1 MKNFREM
8 EIEEFVTLDK
18 SELVEL
24 IAFVKVGE
32 IKAFLKKLGYKT
44 SKMKKADC
52 IEALK
57 VELSEAEE
65 TKVNSN
71 DKLGFEV
78 DIAQELAKKTESK
91 YELEQKVNGFIS
103 YFGGEAKEIDKNKI
117 VIDSFETV
125 KYRLKNNK
133 EKLEEAVKLNNAVED
148 VNRKLEGT
156 GLFVKLEVGQNI
168 KNGDINFEYALV
180 GNNSYIDSYDL
191 GFNEETGKFEGL
203 VACNLG
209 IIPSWFEDDWA
220 FDFNDSEDDFSGI
233 ENWREKLLLSLDD
246 GEYVELPI
254 NNNVNYDIDYSNSL
268 ESIRLQT
275 IEKVEGLEIDS
286 ESSNLITVYSK
297 NHQVGFSIGIDEIV
311 ELFRGVNGNLN
322 VNSIDYDLD
331 RAVTDIEAFEECKN
345 YVSDKIEQAK
355 KIDFNNG
362 INELEGNVIN
372 KFLEAEYTEVEKEE
386 MEDYLD
392 NPFDSSDNDEEDWEW
407 EF

>member
-24 IAFVKVGE
+24 IAFAKVGE

-44 SKMKKADC
+44 SKMKKIDC

-57 VELSEAEE
+57 VEISKIEE
-65 TKVNSN
+65 TKVNDNS
-71 DKLGFEV
+71 KIGFEV
-78 DIAQELAKKTESK
+78 DIAQELSKKVESK
-91 YELEQKVNGFIS
+91 YELEQKVSGFIS
-103 YFGGEAKEIDKNKI
+103 YFGGEAKEIDKNKV

-148 VNRKLEGT
+148 VNKKLEGT
-156 GLFVKLEVGQNI
+156 GLFVKMEVGQNI

-180 GNNSYIDSYDL
+180 GNNSYIDSFDL

-209 IIPSWFEDDWA
+209 IIPSWFEEDWL
-220 FDFNDSEDDFSGI
+220 FDFENDSPEDFSGI
-233 ENWREKLLLSLDD
+233 ENWREKVILALDG

-254 NNNVNYDIDYSNSL
+254 NNTNCDIDYSKSL

-286 ESSNLITVYSK
+286 ESSDLITVYSE
-297 NHQVGFSIGIDEIV
+297 NHQVSYSIGIDEIV
-311 ELFRGVNGNLN
+311 ELFRGVNGNLS

-331 RAVTDIEAFEECKN
+331 RAVTDIETFEECKN

-362 INELEGNVIN
+362 IDMLEGNIA
-372 KFLEAEYTEVEKEE
+372 KFLEAEYVEVEPKEE

-392 NPFDSSDNDEEDWEW
+392 SPFDSSDNDEEDWEW

>member
-8 EIEEFVTLDK
+8 EIKEFKNLEK
-18 SELVEL
+18 SELLETV
-24 IAFVKVGE
+24 AFAKVGE

-44 SKMKKADC
+44 SKMKKIDC

-57 VELSEAEE
+57 EISKTEE
-65 TKVNSN
+65 TKADNSELTFKVN
-71 DKLGFEV
+71 
-78 DIAQELAKKTESK
+78 IAEELAKKTESK
-91 YELEQKVNGFIS
+91 YELEQKVSGFIS
-103 YFGGEAKEIDKNKI
+103 YFGGNPKEIDKNKV

-133 EKLEEAVKLNNAVED
+133 EKLEEAVKLNNAIED

-156 GLFVKLEVGQNI
+156 GLFVKLEVGQNV
-168 KNGDINFEYALV
+168 KNGDINFEYGLV
-180 GNNSYIDSYDL
+180 GNNCYVDSFDL

-203 VACNLG
+203 VACSLG
-209 IIPSWFEDDWA
+209 IIPTWFEDEWL
-220 FDFNDSEDDFSGI
+220 FDFNDSEDDFGGI
-233 ENWREKLLLSLDD
+233 ENWREKVMLALDG

-254 NNNVNYDIDYSNSL
+254 NNVNCDIDYSKSL

-275 IEKVEGLEIDS
+275 IEKVEGLKIDS
-286 ESSNLITVYSK
+286 ESSDLITVYSE

-311 ELFRGVNGNLN
+311 NLFRYVNGNLN

-362 INELEGNVIN
+362 IDMLEGNIA

-386 MEDYLD
+386 MEDCLD
-392 NPFDSSDNDEEDWEW
+392 SPFDSSDNDEEDWEW

>member
-1 MKNFREM
+1 M
-8 EIEEFVTLDK
+8 EIKEFKNLSK
-18 SELVEL
+18 AEL
-24 IAFVKVGE
+24 IDVIAFAKVGE

-44 SKMKKADC
+44 SKMKKIDC

-57 VELSEAEE
+57 NEINKEE
-65 TKVNSN
+65 EIKVNDNS
-71 DKLGFEV
+71 KIGFEV
-78 DIAQELAKKTESK
+78 DINKELSKKVESK
-91 YELEQKVNGFIS
+91 YELEQKVSGFIS
-103 YFGGEAKEIDKNKI
+103 YFGGNPKEIDKNKV

-148 VNRKLEGT
+148 VNRKLNGT
-156 GLFVKLEVGQNI
+156 GLSVKMEVGQNI

-203 VACNLG
+203 VACSLG
-209 IIPSWFEDDWA
+209 IIPSWFSDEWLT
-220 FDFNDSEDDFSGI
+220 DFENDSEDDFGGI
-233 ENWREKLLLSLDD
+233 ANWREKLLLSLDG

-254 NNNVNYDIDYSNSL
+254 NNTNCDIDYSKSL

-275 IEKVEGLEIDS
+275 IEKVEGLGIECSCSD
-286 ESSNLITVYSK
+286 LISVYSE

-311 ELFRGVNGNLN
+311 NLFRYVNGNLS
-322 VNSIDYDLD
+322 VNSIDYNLKN
-331 RAVTDIEAFEECKN
+331 AVTDIESFEECGN

-362 INELEGNVIN
+362 IDMLEGNIIN
-372 KFLEAEYTEVEKEE
+372 KFLEAEYVEVEPKEE

-392 NPFDSSDNDEEDWEW
+392 SPFDSSDNEEEDWEW

>member
-8 EIEEFVTLDK
+8 EIEEFKNLSKD
-18 SELVEL
+18 ELLETM
-24 IAFVKVGE
+24 AFAKVGE
-32 IKAFLKKLGYKT
+32 IKVFLKKLGYKT

-57 VELSEAEE
+57 IELSKAEE
-65 TKVNSN
+65 TKVNDNS
-71 DKLGFEV
+71 KIGFEV
-78 DIAQELAKKTESK
+78 DINKELSKKVESK
-91 YELEQKVNGFIS
+91 YELEQKVSGFIS
-103 YFGGEAKEIDKNKI
+103 YFGGNPKEIDKNKV

-168 KNGDINFEYALV
+168 KTGDINFEYALV

-203 VACNLG
+203 VACSLG
-209 IIPSWFEDDWA
+209 IIPSWFEDDWV
-220 FDFNDSEDDFSGI
+220 FDFENDSPEDFSGI
-233 ENWREKLLLSLDD
+233 ENWREKLLLALDG

-254 NNNVNYDIDYSNSL
+254 NNTNCDIDYSKSL

-286 ESSNLITVYSK
+286 ESSDLITVYSE

-331 RAVTDIEAFEECKN
+331 RAVTDIESFEECKN

-362 INELEGNVIN
+362 INMLEGNIA
-372 KFLEAEYTEVEKEE
+372 KFLEAEYTEVQ
-386 MEDYLD
+386 D
-392 NPFDSSDNDEEDWEW
+392 NPFESSDDFEDDGLDDWD
-407 EF
+407 FN

>member
-1 MKNFREM
+1 M
-8 EIEEFVTLDK
+8 EIEEFKNLTKEQLL
-18 SELVEL
+18 ETM
-24 IAFVKVGE
+24 AFAKVGE

-57 VELSEAEE
+57 EISKTEE
-65 TKVNSN
+65 TKADNSELTFKVN
-71 DKLGFEV
+71 
-78 DIAQELAKKTESK
+78 IAEELAKKTESK
-91 YELEQKVNGFIS
+91 YQLEQKVSGFIS
-103 YFGGEAKEIDKNKI
+103 YFGGNPKEIDKNK
-117 VIDSFETV
+117 VVLDSFETV

-156 GLFVKLEVGQNI
+156 GLFVKMEVGQNI

-209 IIPSWFEDDWA
+209 IIPSWFEDDWI
-220 FDFNDSEDDFSGI
+220 FDFENDSPDNFGGI
-233 ENWREKLLLSLDD
+233 ENWREKLLLALDG

-254 NNNVNYDIDYSNSL
+254 NNTNCDIDYSKSL
-268 ESIRLQT
+268 ESIRLQM
-275 IEKVEGLEIDS
+275 IEKVEGLKIDS
-286 ESSNLITVYSK
+286 ESSDLITVYSE

-322 VNSIDYDLD
+322 VDSIDYDLD
-331 RAVTDIEAFEECKN
+331 RAVTDIESFEECKN

-372 KFLEAEYTEVEKEE
+372 KFLEAEYVEVE
-386 MEDYLD
+386 D
-392 NPFDSSDNDEEDWEW
+392 NPFESSDDFEDDGLDDWD
-407 EF
+407 FN